1 MKELTEIDYK
11 LKKIC
16 FPIEMEKNTYTKE
29 EVQQMIEPLVNQIEF
44 LMEQYSKTKNFIIK
58 NGKFEK
64 IESFVKQLQTEEDE
78 SRTLIYEILK
88 NFNSK

>member
-1 MKELTEIDYK
+1 
-11 LKKIC
+11 
-16 FPIEMEKNTYTKE
+16 
-29 EVQQMIEPLVNQIEF
+29 MIKPLVNQIEF
-44 LMEQYSKTKNFIIK
+44 LMKQYSKTKSFIIK

-64 IESFVKQLQTEEDE
+64 QLQYEEDE